1 MNKCMHLAGTE
12 KPCDQDRM
20 TEASVEA
27 EHALGNALQ
36 QLAEAAGLSEWA
48 GQVIATGRGT
58 WFGGI
63 ELSPSINT
71 TTGVSMDVQQMQPG
85 LDRVLV

>member
-1 MNKCMHLAGTE
+1 
-12 KPCDQDRM
+12 M
-20 TEASVEA
+20 TEARVEA

-36 QLAEAAGLSEWA
+36 QHAEAVGMSEWA
-48 GQVIATGRGT
+48 GQVIGTGRVA

-71 TTGVSMDVQQMQPG
+71 TTVVSMDVQQMQPG